1 MSGPLRCVRRTET
14 HRTVDY
20 ASLNFEV
27 SCASR
32 HVCERVAARR
42 PITPYFQI
50 TLHLNSISPYVR
62 RRRRQESGEPGGWE
76 PLCALRSLRDA
87 PGPDSATTMTTHT
100 LDTPW
105 PRTAV
110 SGVVSRP
117 SVNMS
122 IRGRYVLT
130 SHAVHKFAP
139 FYSMRWELQAF
150 TGHGLL
156 VVMVRI
162 LVGALVIDLL
172 RLGREPRCDSART
185 HPVTEW
191 KLPEVARLHAWWFT
205 EGWREGHCAKDNKNG
220 NKRGSSQDNRAPGK
234 KLQTRNNRITFDRWG

>member
-1 MSGPLRCVRRTET
+1 MCITSRLREGGRAPSHYAVLSNNFTFKFNLAICASTPEAGVRRAG
-14 HRTVDY
+14 RLG
-20 ASLNFEV
+20 A
-27 SCASR
+27 
-32 HVCERVAARR
+32 
-42 PITPYFQI
+42 
-50 TLHLNSISPYVR
+50 
-62 RRRRQESGEPGGWE
+62 
-76 PLCALRSLRDA
+76 LCALRDA

-172 RLGREPRCDSART
+172 RLGREPRCDSARA

>member
-1 MSGPLRCVRRTET
+1 M
-14 HRTVDY
+14 DY